1 MMNITRKK
9 AVQLMLAATCA
20 WLATGCMQEEWERPE
35 QKVKTTICADIPS
48 EDEDVQTRVTVDRT
62 NYKLYWSENDEITVV
77 GFDESDRF
85 KGLELYNVKEIDE
98 TDRRQATF
106 EGYSIPQAIKREVY
120 YPSEKVSVDNQGKVK
135 FYLPTQQF
143 QERKNSTEYL
153 SANMILK
160 GTDEDNKRFQMQP
173 VNSIMVFQ
181 FTENKQF
188 ENVKNL
194 IWTVETENGD
204 KQISLKLGLRIDLD
218 EDIIDKV
225 YIAFMPDSMS
235 VKPGGKFKVQ
245 ITSDKYTVKTFQF
258 TTTLPDGKKYE
269 AGKYYTADLMDNK
282 YKGCWEE
289 VTTPTEPEVPEEPK
303 VPPTPITEMKLTLQ
317 ITSGYTDVILP
328 FSGYTPSTCTVNW
341 GDEYATN
348 DGDRAYYPELT
359 CSSGHDATNYFK
371 HTYKEPGTYQIT
383 IKSSQVEAGKAQI
396 ASLDLYTE
404 GQNFNKNLVSIDTPL
419 LKMDN
424 GSGYQLFS
432 NCTKLESVA
441 ENLFMYNEDILS
453 FNRCFIGCRA
463 LKAIPEGLFKN
474 CTSAKDFSNCF
485 YSCDLLTEIPEG
497 LFTNCTSATNFYR
510 CFYYCKALMEIP
522 EELFTNCTS
531 ATNFSEC
538 FYSCDLLTEIPE
550 RLFANCTSAT
560 EFNNCFRNCT
570 ALTTIPAGLFANCTS
585 ATGFNGCFRNCTALT
600 TIPAGLFANCMSATG
615 FDRCFMFCNKV
626 TTIPENLFP
635 ASESVKS
642 YVFCFGE
649 CEALEKIP
657 EDLFE
662 GNYRATD
669 FSECFNMCSKLKEI
683 PEGLFKD
690 ALRAD
695 NFKRC
700 FYECKAL
707 TQLPEGLFEMNTLA
721 TSFYQ
726 CFSGCTGLTAL
737 PEHLF
742 NCPKVTELKLCFEK
756 CSKIAAIPSDLFTN
770 LKRLTSFEEFFS
782 GWNKLEAIP
791 EGLFD
796 QHPDVTSFKNC
807 FKNCTVLTTIPEG
820 LFDKHL
826 KVTSFEGCF
835 EGCRTLTEVPTRLF
849 ASPVATSFS
858 NCFSGCS
865 SLTKVADDLFSRNEA
880 ATKFSHCFE
889 ACSSLTELPN
899 KLFANNKKATDFSH
913 CFVSCRAL
921 TELPDDLFIHNTEA
935 TDFSYC
941 FGDCETLT
949 KLPDNLFTYNTK
961 ATDFSYCFSYGKLK
975 TVPRFL
981 FATNLQVTTFK
992 ACFQNCEVLAPNE
1005 DIFCSSSALK
1015 TRFATRPDI
1024 SMCFYNIGSAAES
1037 RGPAPKLWQLT
1048 EIYKNYTNLCKDC
1061 FSSACLSNVQGNTNL
1076 GEFGR
1081 TGVYVNK

>member
-1 MMNITRKK
+1 MMNITKKK

-245 ITSDKYTVKTFQF
+245 ITSDEYTVKTFQF

-497 LFTNCTSATNFYR
+497 LF
-510 CFYYCKALMEIP
+510 
-522 EELFTNCTS
+522 
-531 ATNFSEC
+531 
-538 FYSCDLLTEIPE
+538 
-550 RLFANCTSAT
+550 
-560 EFNNCFRNCT
+560 
-570 ALTTIPAGLFANCTS
+570 
-585 ATGFNGCFRNCTALT
+585 
-600 TIPAGLFANCMSATG
+600 ANCMSATG

-737 PEHLF
+737 PERLF

>member
-245 ITSDKYTVKTFQF
+245 ITSDEYTVKTFQF

-432 NCTKLESVA
+432 YCTKL
-441 ENLFMYNEDILS
+441 
-453 FNRCFIGCRA
+453 
-463 LKAIPEGLFKN
+463 
-474 CTSAKDFSNCF
+474 
-485 YSCDLLTEIPEG
+485 
-497 LFTNCTSATNFYR
+497 
-510 CFYYCKALMEIP
+510 
-522 EELFTNCTS
+522 
-531 ATNFSEC
+531 
-538 FYSCDLLTEIPE
+538 
-550 RLFANCTSAT
+550 
-560 EFNNCFRNCT
+560 
-570 ALTTIPAGLFANCTS
+570 
-585 ATGFNGCFRNCTALT
+585 
-600 TIPAGLFANCMSATG
+600 
-615 FDRCFMFCNKV
+615 
-626 TTIPENLFP
+626 
-635 ASESVKS
+635 
-642 YVFCFGE
+642 
-649 CEALEKIP
+649 
-657 EDLFE
+657 
-662 GNYRATD
+662 
-669 FSECFNMCSKLKEI
+669 
-683 PEGLFKD
+683 
-690 ALRAD
+690 
-695 NFKRC
+695 
-700 FYECKAL
+700 
-707 TQLPEGLFEMNTLA
+707 
-721 TSFYQ
+721 
-726 CFSGCTGLTAL
+726 
-737 PEHLF
+737 
-742 NCPKVTELKLCFEK
+742 
-756 CSKIAAIPSDLFTN
+756 
-770 LKRLTSFEEFFS
+770 
-782 GWNKLEAIP
+782 
-791 EGLFD
+791 
-796 QHPDVTSFKNC
+796 
-807 FKNCTVLTTIPEG
+807 
-820 LFDKHL
+820 
-826 KVTSFEGCF
+826 
-835 EGCRTLTEVPTRLF
+835 
-849 ASPVATSFS
+849 
-858 NCFSGCS
+858 
-865 SLTKVADDLFSRNEA
+865 
-880 ATKFSHCFE
+880 
-889 ACSSLTELPN
+889 
-899 KLFANNKKATDFSH
+899 
-913 CFVSCRAL
+913 
-921 TELPDDLFIHNTEA
+921 
-935 TDFSYC
+935 
-941 FGDCETLT
+941 
-949 KLPDNLFTYNTK
+949 
-961 ATDFSYCFSYGKLK
+961 
-975 TVPRFL
+975 
-981 FATNLQVTTFK
+981 
-992 ACFQNCEVLAPNE
+992 
-1005 DIFCSSSALK
+1005 
-1015 TRFATRPDI
+1015 
-1024 SMCFYNIGSAAES
+1024 
-1037 RGPAPKLWQLT
+1037 
-1048 EIYKNYTNLCKDC
+1048 
-1061 FSSACLSNVQGNTNL
+1061 
-1076 GEFGR
+1076 
-1081 TGVYVNK
+1081 

>member
-1 MMNITRKK
+1 M
-9 AVQLMLAATCA
+9 
-20 WLATGCMQEEWERPE
+20 
-35 QKVKTTICADIPS
+35 KTTICADIPS

-218 EDIIDKV
+218 EDKV

-245 ITSDKYTVKTFQF
+245 ITSDEYTVKTFQF

-432 NCTKLESVA
+432 YCTKLESVA

-485 YSCDLLTEIPEG
+485 YSCDLLTEIPE
-497 LFTNCTSATNFYR
+497 R
-510 CFYYCKALMEIP
+510 
-522 EELFTNCTS
+522 
-531 ATNFSEC
+531 
-538 FYSCDLLTEIPE
+538 
-550 RLFANCTSAT
+550 
-560 EFNNCFRNCT
+560 
-570 ALTTIPAGLFANCTS
+570 LFANCTS

-737 PEHLF
+737 PERLF

-941 FGDCETLT
+941 F
-949 KLPDNLFTYNTK
+949 
-961 ATDFSYCFSYGKLK
+961 SYGKLK